1 MAREVI
7 NIGTVANDGL
17 GDPIRTSFSKCNN
30 NFSELYSRLQ
40 DTVPPTQIGRPGD
53 TAGMIAIGTNQAEPS
68 TYGRLYYCFKN
79 YDGVNAIWRVL
90 TGSTF

>member
-17 GDPIRTSFSKCNN
+17 GDPIRTSFTKCNN

-40 DTVPPTQIGRPGD
+40 DNPPATQVGQPGD
-53 TAGMIAIGTNQAEPS
+53 TAGMIAIGTNPALS
-68 TYGRLYYCFKN
+68 SYGKFYYCFKDH
-79 YDGVNAIWRVL
+79 DGSSAIWKQL
-90 TGSTF
+90 TGSSF